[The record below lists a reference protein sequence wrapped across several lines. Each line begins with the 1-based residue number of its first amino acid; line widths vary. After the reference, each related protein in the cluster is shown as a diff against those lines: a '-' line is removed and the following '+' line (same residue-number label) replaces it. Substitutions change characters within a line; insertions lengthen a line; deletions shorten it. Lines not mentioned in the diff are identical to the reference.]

1 MTKRQKIRKSGILV
15 SLLLFPITIYYLS
28 PVLIIMGAKQGV
40 IVGSFIIFSLLFIVG
55 LVLGRAFCGWVC
67 PGAGIQEICS
77 SIRDKAVRKGNWI
90 KYLIWVPWMSIIV
103 IFAIRAGGLSKVD
116 PFFQIHKGIS
126 ITQLTDYV
134 VFYFFLLLIILPAY
148 VVGKRSFCHHICW
161 MAPFM
166 VIARKIRNL
175 FKWPSLRLEAEGEK
189 CVQCKTC
196 EKKCPMSLGV
206 EEMVQQGSMENTEC
220 ILCGSCVDSCPEGV
234 IEYRFR
240 GLGQ

>member
-1 MTKRQKIRKSGILV
+1 MKKRQKIRKTGILV
-15 SLLLFPITIYYLS
+15 SFLLFPITIYYLS

-40 IVGSFIIFSLLFIVG
+40 IAGSFIIFSLLFIVG

-116 PFFQIHKGIS
+116 PFFQISKGIS
-126 ITQLTDYV
+126 ITQPTDHM

-175 FKWPSLRLEAEGEK
+175 FNWPSLRLEVEGEK
-189 CVQCKTC
+189 CVQCKIC

-220 ILCGSCVDSCPEGV
+220 ILCGSCVDNCPEGV

-240 GLGQ
+240 GLR

>member
-15 SLLLFPITIYYLS
+15 SFLLFPITIYYLS

-40 IVGSFIIFSLLFIVG
+40 IAGSFIIFSLLFIVG

-77 SIRDKAVRKGNWI
+77 SIRDKPVRKGDWI
-90 KYLIWVPWMSIIV
+90 KYLIWVPWMGIIV

-116 PFFQIHKGIS
+116 PFFQIPKGIS
-126 ITQLTDYV
+126 ITQPTDYV
-134 VFYFFLLLIILPAY
+134 VFYFFLLLIILPAF

-166 VIARKIRNL
+166 VIARKIRDL
-175 FKWPSLRLEAEGEK
+175 LKWPSLRLVAEEEK
-189 CVQCKTC
+189 CVQCKIC
-196 EKKCPMSLGV
+196 DKKCPMSLGV

-220 ILCGSCVDSCPEGV
+220 ILCGSCVDNCPEGV

-240 GLGQ
+240 GFG